1 MQTQAKWLHIEQGV
15 FELTEWHAIAK
26 EWFGEKPR
34 NSEEVRMIAV
44 LKVMLINSNYMRIYP
59 LYGKWI

>member
-1 MQTQAKWLHIEQGV
+1 MLFSLFYHYHTQNQAQWLNIERGL

-34 NSEEVRMIAV
+34 NSEEV
-44 LKVMLINSNYMRIYP
+44 S
-59 LYGKWI
+59 